1 MTKKTTEFSDI
12 DTNTLTGA
20 LPVHDSTVA
29 LRRPSVVG
37 ASVRPCVSVW
47 VVWVPVRVPLSVPV
61 NYNIARERR
70 QLSACFRQLR
80 PRSLPERRVTPVSCA
95 ARAAAREQTTRR

>member
-37 ASVRPCVSVW
+37 ASVPACVRVC
-47 VVWVPVRVPLSVPV
+47 VMWVPVRVPLNVPPV
-61 NYNIARERR
+61 NYKYARERPSDR
-70 QLSACFRQLR
+70 RSAVRGF
-80 PRSLPERRVTPVSCA
+80 PASA
-95 ARAAAREQTTRR
+95 AKKFCRDA

>member
-20 LPVHDSTVA
+20 LPVHDSTA
-29 LRRPSVVG
+29 TERRWC
-37 ASVRPCVSVW
+37 VRACVRVRVC

-61 NYNIARERR
+61 N
-70 QLSACFRQLR
+70 
-80 PRSLPERRVTPVSCA
+80 
-95 ARAAAREQTTRR
+95 

>member
-37 ASVRPCVSVW
+37 ASVPACVRVCLM
-47 VVWVPVRVPLSVPV
+47 WVPVRVPLSVPSV
-61 NYNIARERR
+61 NYNT
-70 QLSACFRQLR
+70 C
-80 PRSLPERRVTPVSCA
+80 
-95 ARAAAREQTTRR
+95 ARAPL

>member
-1 MTKKTTEFSDI
+1 MTKMTTEFSDI

-37 ASVRPCVSVW
+37 ASVPACVRVC
-47 VVWVPVRVPLSVPV
+47 VMWVPVRVPLNVPPV
-61 NYNIARERR
+61 NYKYARERPSHR
-70 QLSACFRQLR
+70 HVSAVRGF
-80 PRSLPERRVTPVSCA
+80 PASAAKKFTERGVCH
-95 ARAAAREQTTRR
+95 RA

>member
-37 ASVRPCVSVW
+37 ASVPACVRVCLM
-47 VVWVPVRVPLSVPV
+47 WVPVRVPLNVPPV
-61 NYNIARERR
+61 NYKYARERPSDR
-70 QLSACFRQLR
+70 RLSC
-80 PRSLPERRVTPVSCA
+80 PRFSGKCGQEVC
-95 ARAAAREQTTRR
+95 RAV